1 VYKTPNVK
9 RRVIVILGI
18 TLVFI
23 AGLGAF
29 LFWYL
34 GGEEKAATHEANKF
48 IKALVKHDP
57 AAAPKDGD
65 DYVRGVWKAYRRV
78 DSAKLID
85 THQNSSN
92 SSQGSG
98 SSWWVADM
106 LLHTGRGL
114 VVLELAFKPN
124 NIDPKDQEIDL
135 LYELTPHRIHGG
147 LLDSK
152 TLARVKSDQH
162 ERGDHPED
170 DFTLDVSESEAAPV
184 HRPRAPA
191 QPIQPLRPA
200 TPAAPVKPKVP
211 PVIRCIRRAHG
222 DVYKIQRCGERY
234 N

>member
-1 VYKTPNVK
+1 MYKTPNVK
-9 RRVIVILGI
+9 RRLFVILGI
-18 TLVFI
+18 TALFM
-23 AGLGAF
+23 AGLAAF

-34 GGEEKAATHEANKF
+34 GGEEKAATREANKF
-48 IKALVKHDP
+48 ISALVRDRP
-57 AAAPKDGD
+57 NAAPKDGD

-78 DSAKLID
+78 DSAKLVD

-92 SSQGSG
+92 NSSSGSG

-124 NIDPKDQEIDL
+124 NLSPDDQEIDL
-135 LYELTPHRIHGG
+135 LYELTPKRIHGG
-147 LLDSK
+147 VLDSK

-170 DFTLDVSESEAAPV
+170 GITLDVSESEAAPV
-184 HRPRAPA
+184 RRPRAPVA
-191 QPIQPLRPA
+191 PAKPVAPVRPA
-200 TPAAPVKPKVP
+200 VP
-211 PVIRCIRRAHG
+211 PVIKCIRRAHH
-222 DVYKIQRCGERY
+222 DVNKIARCSQRY

>member
-9 RRVIVILGI
+9 RRVIVILGV

-34 GGEEKAATHEANKF
+34 GGEEKAATREANKF
-48 IKALVKHDP
+48 ITALEKHDP

-78 DSAKLID
+78 DSAELVD

-92 SSQGSG
+92 SNQGSG
-98 SSWWVADM
+98 SSWWVADI

-114 VVLELAFKPN
+114 VVLELAFEPN
-124 NIDPKDQEIDL
+124 NLDPDDQEIDL
-135 LYELTPHRIHGG
+135 LYELTPGRIHGG
-147 LLDSK
+147 VLDSA

-162 ERGDHPED
+162 ERGDDPED
-170 DFTLDVSESEAAPV
+170 GISLDVSESEAAPV
-184 HRPRAPA
+184 VRPRAPV
-191 QPIQPLRPA
+191 QPNTPVVPA
-200 TPAAPVKPKVP
+200 KPTVP
-211 PVIRCIRRAHG
+211 PVIKCIRRAHG
-222 DVYKIQRCGERY
+222 DVNKIQRCGERY

>member
-1 VYKTPNVK
+1 MYKTPNVK

-34 GGEEKAATHEANKF
+34 GGEEKAATREANKF
-48 IKALVKHDP
+48 IGALVKHDA

-65 DYVRGVWKAYRRV
+65 DYVRGVWKAYRRI

-92 SSQGSG
+92 SSSGSG

-106 LLHTGRGL
+106 LVHTGRGL
-114 VVLELAFKPN
+114 VVLELAFEPN
-124 NIDPKDQEIDL
+124 NLSPDDQEIDL
-135 LYELTPHRIHGG
+135 LYELTPGRIHGG
-147 LLDSK
+147 LLDSH

-170 DFTLDVSESEAAPV
+170 GITLDVSESEAAPV
-184 HRPRAPA
+184 VRPRVPV
-191 QPIQPLRPA
+191 QPIRPVVPGKPVH
-200 TPAAPVKPKVP
+200 PAKPTLP
-211 PVIRCIRRAHG
+211 PVIKCIRRAHG
-222 DVYKIQRCGERY
+222 DVSKIQRCSDRY